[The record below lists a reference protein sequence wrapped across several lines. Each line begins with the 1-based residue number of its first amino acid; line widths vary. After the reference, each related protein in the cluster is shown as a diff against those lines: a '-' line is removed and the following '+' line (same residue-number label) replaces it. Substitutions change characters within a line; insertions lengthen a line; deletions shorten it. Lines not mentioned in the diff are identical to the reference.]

1 MFLFWEKQVVRIRLR
16 CACLF
21 LMLTVFLLG
30 GGVLLALEFLVDD
43 NFNSLPI
50 GSKPPG
56 YEIEE
61 TAGSVEIA
69 ETGEPYGKS
78 LYLFDPGTSNIRIIK
93 RFKPFKKTFFNDG
106 ILVTELSFMQPDLG
120 STAKVVRLTDTQC
133 VKGPDE
139 TNTVVH
145 VETRSGAKIAYRTSD
160 GKFVTIDSYEKNKWY
175 RFRIVADVVNQQVNI
190 YINGILRAEKISF
203 LKPVKEIGAIDS
215 YTPGSSSKGHYLDN
229 IQIYPGKKSDM
240 EDPGVFET
248 EEITTTQTTA
258 TSIKIASTVS
268 SVIDELY
275 LYDSERARYWTVR
288 SGIQVNEQMFGDR
301 PYLIA
306 SIPDQYVG
314 YDWIR
319 TGCDSKRF
327 YGKVMA
333 TFKVKEDAV
342 VYIAHDDRIVVKPA
356 WMADWT
362 DTGDDITDN
371 QTSPKVTYSIWQ
383 KSFAANSIVTL
394 GENGGNTGATQYIVI
409 VKGQKGP
416 KAVVQPL
423 PVSTGPITWDACL
436 SQTPEW
442 YSSKEAIR
450 IADNVLFY
458 QRDTGG
464 WYKNIDMAQELTAKN
479 REVLIVEKKNLN
491 DSTID
496 NNATTDQI
504 QYLAKVYNA
513 TKLERFKEGCLKG
526 INFLLKAQYP
536 NGGWPQYY
544 PQGNLAYHMRITYN
558 DEAMIRVMN
567 LLREI
572 AGTNPDYKFV
582 DEKLKTKADQ
592 AVAKGIDCILKSQ
605 IRVDGKLTAWCA
617 QHDQK
622 TLAPAPARSYELV
635 SISGQ
640 ESVGIIRFLMSID
653 KPSPEIIEAVQ
664 GGVAWL
670 DSVKITGI
678 KVIEKPDPSL
688 AEGFDRVVV
697 EDPAAPPTWARFY
710 EIGTNK
716 PFFCGRDGV
725 KKYSLAEI
733 EYERR
738 VNYQWYTN
746 NPALL
751 LAKEYPEWQAKWAPN
766 NNVLK
771 K

>member
-1 MFLFWEKQVVRIRLR
+1 MFGKKQDLHSPLRLT
-16 CACLF
+16 CLF
-21 LMLTVFLLG
+21 LMLMVFIFCG
-30 GGVLLALEFLVDD
+30 GDLLAIEFLVED
-43 NFNSLPI
+43 NFNSLAI
-50 GSKPPG
+50 GSKPAG

-69 ETGEPYGKS
+69 ETPEPYNRS
-78 LYLFDPGTSNIRIIK
+78 LYLFDPGTSNIRIVK
-93 RFKPFKKTFFNDG
+93 RFGPFKKRFRRDG
-106 ILVTELSFMQPDLG
+106 VLILELSFMQPSLG
-120 STAKVVRLTDTQC
+120 STAKAVRLTDTEC
-133 VKGPDE
+133 LKGPDE

-145 VETRSGAKIAYRTSD
+145 VETRSGAKIAYKTAD
-160 GKFVTIDSYEKNKWY
+160 GKFVNLDSYEKEKWY
-175 RFRIVADVVNQQVNI
+175 RFRIVADVEKQLVNI
-190 YINGILRAEKISF
+190 YINGVLRAEKIPF
-203 LKPVKEIGAIDS
+203 LKPVEEIGAFDS

-229 IQIYPGKKSDM
+229 IQVYEGSKADM
-240 EDPGVFET
+240 EDPGIFEPI
-248 EEITTTQTTA
+248 ESTTTQTA
-258 TSIKIASTVS
+258 TTSVKIASS
-268 SVIDELY
+268 ESEIIDELM
-275 LYDSERARYWTVR
+275 LFDSERARYWSVR
-288 SGIQVNEQMFGDR
+288 SNIQVNEQMFGDR
-301 PYLIA
+301 SYLIA
-306 SIPDQYVG
+306 SMPDNYAG

-333 TFKVKEDAV
+333 TFKVKEDV
-342 VYIAHDDRIVVKPA
+342 TVFIAHDDRIVVKPT
-356 WMADWT
+356 WMADWK
-362 DTGDDITDN
+362 DTGDDLTDN
-371 QTSPKVTYSIWQ
+371 QTSPKVTYSIWE
-383 KSFAANSIVTL
+383 KSFAANSVVTL

-416 KAVVQPL
+416 KAAAKPL
-423 PVSTGPITWDACL
+423 PASTAPVTWDACL
-436 SQTPEW
+436 SQMPGW

-464 WYKNIDMAQELTAKN
+464 WFKNIDMAQELTEKN
-479 REVLIVEKKNLN
+479 RQVLIVEKKNLN

-513 TKLERFKEGCLKG
+513 TKIERFKEGCLKG
-526 INFLLKAQYP
+526 IDYLLKAQYP

-544 PQGNLAYHMRITYN
+544 PKGNLEYHMRITYN

-572 AGTNPDYKFV
+572 AGATNPDFKFV
-582 DEKLKTKADQ
+582 DKARKSQADQ

-605 IRVDGKLTAWCA
+605 IRVNGKLTAWCA

-622 TLAPAPARSYELV
+622 TLAPAEARSYELI

-640 ESVGIIRFLMSID
+640 ESAGIIRFLMSID
-653 KPSPEIIEAVQ
+653 KPSPQVIAAVQ
-664 GGVAWL
+664 GAVAWL

-678 KVIEKPDPSL
+678 KVIDKPDPSL
-688 AEGFDRVVV
+688 AEGFDRVVIQ
-697 EDPAAPPTWARFY
+697 DQTAPPTWARFY

-725 KKYSLAEI
+725 KKFSLAEI

-751 LAKEYPEWQAKWAPN
+751 LAREYPEWQAKWAPK

>member
-1 MFLFWEKQVVRIRLR
+1 MFGKKQDSHGILRLT
-16 CACLF
+16 CFF
-21 LMLTVFLLG
+21 LMLMVFIFNG
-30 GGVLLALEFLVDD
+30 GNLLAINFLVDD
-43 NFNSLPI
+43 NFNTLPI

-56 YEIEE
+56 YQIEE

-69 ETGEPYGKS
+69 ETPDPYQRS
-78 LYLFDPGTSNIRIIK
+78 LYLFDPGSSNIRIVK
-93 RFKPFKKTFFNDG
+93 RFEPFKKKIFSDG
-106 ILVTELSFMQPDLG
+106 ILIVELSFMQPSLG
-120 STAKVVRLTDTQC
+120 STAKVVRLTDTEC
-133 VKGPDE
+133 LKDPIE
-139 TNTVVH
+139 ANAVVH
-145 VETRSGAKIAYRTSD
+145 IETRSGGQIAYRTAD
-160 GKFVTIDSYEKNKWY
+160 GKFVNIAPYEKEKWY
-175 RFRIVADVVNQQVNI
+175 RFRIVADVKNQLVNI
-190 YINGILRAEKISF
+190 YINGVLRAEKIPF
-203 LKPVKEIGAIDS
+203 LKPVQVIGAIDS
-215 YTPGSSSKGHYLDN
+215 YTPGSSAKGHYLDN
-229 IQIYPGKKSDM
+229 IQIYEGSKADM
-240 EDPGVFET
+240 EDPGIFET
-248 EEITTTQTTA
+248 VESTPTQTGT
-258 TSIKIASTVS
+258 TSVKIDFAASE
-268 SVIDELY
+268 IIYELT
-275 LYDSERARYWTVR
+275 LYDSERARYWSVR
-288 SGIQVNEQMFGDR
+288 SNIQVNEQMFGDR
-301 PYLIA
+301 AYLIA
-306 SIPDQYVG
+306 SMPEKYAG

-319 TGCDSKRF
+319 TGCDSKKF

-333 TFKVKEDAV
+333 TFKVKENAT

-356 WMADWT
+356 WMADWK
-362 DTGDDITDN
+362 DTGDDLTDN
-371 QTSPKVTYSIWQ
+371 QTSPKVIYSIFE
-383 KSFAANSIVTL
+383 KSFAANSTVTL

-416 KAVVQPL
+416 KAPAKPL
-423 PVSTGPITWDACL
+423 PVSAAPVTWNTCL
-436 SQTPEW
+436 TQRPEW

-464 WYKNIDMAQELTAKN
+464 WFKNIDMAQELTEKN
-479 REVLIVEKKNLN
+479 RQVLLAEKKNLN

-504 QYLAKVYNA
+504 KYLAKVYNA
-513 TKLERFKEGCLKG
+513 TKIERFKEGCLKG
-526 INFLLKAQYP
+526 IDFLLKAQYP

-544 PQGNLAYHMRITYN
+544 PKGNLEYHMRITYN

-572 AGTNPDYKFV
+572 AGNTNPEYQFV
-582 DEKLKTKADQ
+582 DEERKAKAEQ
-592 AVAKGIDCILKSQ
+592 AVAKGIDCILKTQ
-605 IRVDGKLTAWCA
+605 IRVNGKLTAWCA

-622 TLAPAPARSYELV
+622 TLAPADARSYELA

-653 KPSPEIIEAVQ
+653 KPSPAIIASVQAAVS
-664 GGVAWL
+664 WL

-678 KVIEKPDPSL
+678 KVIDKPDPSL
-688 AEGFDRVVV
+688 AEGFDRVVIQ
-697 EDPAAPPTWARFY
+697 EPTAPPIWARFY

-746 NPALL
+746 APALL
-751 LAKEYPEWQAKWAPN
+751 LAKEYSEWQAKWAPN
-766 NNVLK
+766 DNVLK

>member
-1 MFLFWEKQVVRIRLR
+1 MFGKKQGLHSSLRLTG
-16 CACLF
+16 LF
-21 LMLTVFLLG
+21 LMMMIFIFSGETS
-30 GGVLLALEFLVDD
+30 LAIDFLVDD

-50 GSKPPG
+50 GSKPSG

-69 ETGEPYGKS
+69 ETPEPYNRS
-78 LYLFDPGTSNIRIIK
+78 LYLFDPGTSNIRIVK
-93 RFKPFKKTFFNDG
+93 RFRPFKKRFRSDG
-106 ILVTELSFMQPDLG
+106 VLILELSFMQPSLG
-120 STAKVVRLTDTQC
+120 STAKIVRLTDAEC
-133 VKGPDE
+133 LKGPE
-139 TNTVVH
+139 QTNSVVH
-145 VETRSGAKIAYRTSD
+145 LESRSGAKIAYRTPD
-160 GKFVTIDSYEKNKWY
+160 GKFVNIETYEKDKWY
-175 RFRIVADVVNQQVNI
+175 RFRIVADVNNQVVNI
-190 YINGILRAEKISF
+190 YINGILRAEKIPF
-203 LKPVKEIGAIDS
+203 LKPVQEIGAFDS
-215 YTPGSSSKGHYLDN
+215 YTPGSSDKSHYLDN
-229 IQIYPGKKSDM
+229 IQVYEGSKADM
-240 EDPGVFET
+240 EDPGIFESI
-248 EEITTTQTTA
+248 ESTTTQTTTA
-258 TSIKIASTVS
+258 SVKIASTES
-268 SVIDELY
+268 EVIDELE
-275 LYDSERARYWTVR
+275 LFDSERSRYWSVR
-288 SGIQVNEQMFGDR
+288 SNIQVNEQMFGDR
-301 PYLIA
+301 SYLIA
-306 SIPDQYVG
+306 SMPDKYAG

-333 TFKVKEDAV
+333 SFKVKEDAA

-356 WMADWT
+356 WMADWK
-362 DTGDDITDN
+362 DTGDDLTDN
-371 QTSPKVTYSIWQ
+371 QTSPKVIYSIWE
-383 KSFAANSIVTL
+383 KSFAANSVVTL
-394 GENGGNTGATQYIVI
+394 GENGGNTGATQFIVI

-416 KAVVQPL
+416 KAAAKPL
-423 PVSTGPITWDACL
+423 PVSAAPVTWGACL
-436 SQTPEW
+436 GQKPEW

-464 WYKNIDMAQELTAKN
+464 WFKNIDMAQELTEKSRQA
-479 REVLIVEKKNLN
+479 LMVEKKNLN

-513 TKLERFKEGCLKG
+513 TKIERFKEGCLKG
-526 INFLLKAQYP
+526 IDYLLKAQYP

-544 PQGNLAYHMRITYN
+544 PKGNLEYHMRITYN

-572 AGTNPDYKFV
+572 AGTTNPEFKFI
-582 DEKLKTKADQ
+582 DKARKSKADQ
-592 AVAKGIDCILKSQ
+592 GVAKGIDCILKSQ

-622 TLAPAPARSYELV
+622 TLAPTEARSYELV

-653 KPSPEIIEAVQ
+653 KPSPEIIAAVQ
-664 GGVAWL
+664 GAVAWL

-688 AEGFDRVVV
+688 PEGFDRVVIQ
-697 EDPAAPPTWARFY
+697 DPTAPPTWARFY
-710 EIGTNK
+710 EIGANK
-716 PFFCGRDGV
+716 PFFSGRDGI
-725 KKYSLAEI
+725 KKYNLAEI
-733 EYERR
+733 EHERR

-746 NPALL
+746 TPALL
-751 LAKEYPEWQAKWAPN
+751 LARHYSEWQVKWAPN